1 MKVQRKIRSTG
12 TEELIPFIATGR
24 LRSEITEP
32 FIYGTYLE
40 AWWRCLRCSKEFT
53 QSCRT
58 GIFTTEGAY
67 KMFCMFGTVEGITF
81 QNWWVAKG
89 HEYFSE
95 SITTLQ
101 VKLFVKRQN
110 VNAFEITVDAF
121 QDVSSQLAGKEFG
134 FWHDQICL
142 LNAREGLL
150 SEAPLS
156 WPIFRNRISYEVISQ
171 LLDIMEIHDQII
183 RSAPETKLWQI
194 GEQLK
199 LNPRAMPRPE
209 DYPTDIADK
218 HKIMGQTVSNYL
230 RKGKALVDNAYNGVF
245 PKYKSS
251 SGEPSVW

>member
-1 MKVQRKIRSTG
+1 
-12 TEELIPFIATGR
+12 
-24 LRSEITEP
+24 
-32 FIYGTYLE
+32 
-40 AWWRCLRCSKEFT
+40 
-53 QSCRT
+53 
-58 GIFTTEGAY
+58 
-67 KMFCMFGTVEGITF
+67 MFGSVEDMTF
-81 QNWWVAKG
+81 QDWWMTKG

-101 VKLFVKRQN
+101 VTLFVKRQH

-142 LNAREGLL
+142 LNARKGLL

-194 GEQLK
+194 GEQLR
-199 LNPRAMPRPE
+199 LNPLAMPKNG
-209 DYPTDIADK
+209 DYPTEIADK
-218 HKIMGQTVSNYL
+218 HKTMGQTVSSYL
-230 RKGKALVDNAYNGVF
+230 RKAQGLVNNACNGIF
-245 PKYKSS
+245 PRY
-251 SGEPSVW
+251 GR